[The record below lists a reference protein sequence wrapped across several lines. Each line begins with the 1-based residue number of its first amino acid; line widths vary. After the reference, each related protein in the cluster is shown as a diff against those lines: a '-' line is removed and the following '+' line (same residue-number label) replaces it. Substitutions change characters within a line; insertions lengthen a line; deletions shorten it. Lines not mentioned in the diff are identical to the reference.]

1 MPAVSA
7 PYGLRPVSMLNGTPY
22 AGATRQMRI
31 AANYNTSI
39 FYGDVVKMQN
49 TGYIA
54 KDTGTDTATPIGV
67 FMGCSYTDPNTLQ
80 KLFKQFYPATTNA
93 SDIMAYVVD
102 DPNVLFK
109 AAICSSGTTMATLTI
124 ADIGANVALLQNT
137 GSTLTGNST
146 NAINSGSPNT
156 TNTLPL
162 RIVDIVAESDSTAT
176 TFTEV
181 LVKWN
186 VGHQYSNT
194 QGL

>member
-1 MPAVSA
+1 MPAVAA

-39 FYGDVVKMQN
+39 FYGDVVKMLN

-67 FMGCSYTDPNTLQ
+67 FMGCAYTDPNTLQ
-80 KLFKQFYPATTNA
+80 KLFKQYYPATTNA
-93 SDIMAYVVD
+93 SDIVAYVVD

-109 AAICSSGTTMATLTI
+109 AAICSSGTTMATLSV
-124 ADIGANVALLQNT
+124 ADIGANVALIQNT
-137 GSTLTGNST
+137 GVTTSGNST
-146 NAINSGSPNT
+146 NAINSGSPAT

-186 VGHQYSNT
+186 VGHQYNNT